1 VRGGRLA
8 AAVHRLD
15 RTGRGRAAGELHPD
29 AGVRR
34 VGRRGRPRARRARAA
49 DRRCA
54 AGPACTC
61 PAPVACARAALARV
75 PLLCAR
81 CARAAML
88 SKPPD
93 LLRWWLR
100 THDAAFRARDHAR
113 SADTQRGHACTRRR
127 ASRARTLRADHNRHD
142 AIVLLVTMLLCCLRC
157 AELPCVRKRCV
168 CLRAVFGCAVLV
180 QALEH
185 VQLPVAPC
193 ALVACAQTTTA
204 TMLLRCLLCLR
215 CAELPCAAS
224 AARACALRLCALCLC
239 RYSHTCS
246 SSSRCVL
253 RSPTSSTSRG
263 ACIHRVVLV
272 DVATHIPCRPRRHGS
287 TKCDAYACD
296 AHARC
301 GDWQNEMRCTCML
314 VACTP
319 SLAFPPPICMHSAP

>member
-1 VRGGRLA
+1 L
-8 AAVHRLD
+8 
-15 RTGRGRAAGELHPD
+15 
-29 AGVRR
+29 
-34 VGRRGRPRARRARAA
+34 
-49 DRRCA
+49 
-54 AGPACTC
+54 
-61 PAPVACARAALARV
+61 ARAALARV

-215 CAELPCAAS
+215 CAELPCARKRCACLRP
-224 AARACALRLCALCLC
+224 AFACAVFVQVFAHVQLLVPLRTSIANVVDIAGRLHTSCGARRR
-239 RYSHTCS
+239 RYPHPLSTPATWQHEM
-246 SSSRCVL
+246 RCI
-253 RSPTSSTSRG
+253 
-263 ACIHRVVLV
+263 C
-272 DVATHIPCRPRRHGS
+272 
-287 TKCDAYACD
+287 
-296 AHARC
+296 
-301 GDWQNEMRCTCML
+301 MRCTCTLRGLAERNAMHMHACCLYPIACVPSSHLHSFGALNCMPWL
-314 VACTP
+314 V
-319 SLAFPPPICMHSAP
+319 